1 MSQEPFEDRMA
12 ILVSRYA
19 TPLAIALVS
28 MGIILAQPQG
38 GTRDIVI
45 GLLFW
50 GIFFNHFIL
59 SFIKR
64 DGPGCW
70 FIKLRLLVNLATNT
84 LMVYF
89 LGSHWPPIWLL
100 LALTPIATAIYSSKA
115 RTMLA
120 AGAVS
125 AILLV
130 LHALRGPHSAMGWGT
145 EAAQAA
151 FIVLLSL
158 LINELSVHAR
168 AHEHSATGPVLQK

>member
-12 ILVSRYA
+12 VLVSRYA

-28 MGIILAQPQG
+28 MGVVLAQPQG
-38 GTRDIVI
+38 TTRNIVI

-50 GIFFNHFIL
+50 GILFNHFIL

-64 DGPGCW
+64 DGPGCG

-115 RTMLA
+115 RTLLA
-120 AGAVS
+120 SGAVS

-130 LHALRGPHSAMGWGT
+130 LHGLRGAHSAMEWGT
-145 EAAQAA
+145 QAAQAA

-168 AHEHSATGPVLQK
+168 AQEQ